1 MEPIAIVRMGLLLI
15 VALFWLL
22 GIYSEQITAVVRRRS
37 PDFWLE
43 GDVLMIW
50 GLVLVAA
57 FALGLVVMYLI
68 LRP

>member
-1 MEPIAIVRMGLLLI
+1 MEPIAIVLLGLLFI
-15 VALFWLL
+15 VALFSLG
-22 GIYSEQITAVVRRRS
+22 GIYSEQIIAVVRRRS

-50 GLVLVAA
+50 GFVLVAA